1 MSQPD
6 YRRTTEKDA
15 FEFAEFICNQG
26 VNLNYAQFLVFI
38 ENDGTI
44 DPNSPH
50 GIWDEAV
57 EFPTDLLQHLRKAG
71 LTGQVLLSAWP
82 ELHGGR
88 FGIEIQVEDSN
99 FYPLPPNSVQ
109 SSYCPT
115 GYLDATGKYVGIP
128 RDPHPGRYY
137 FPNLITVSSG
147 NLQN

>member
-6 YRRTTEKDA
+6 YRSIAEQDA
-15 FEFAEFICNQG
+15 FELAEFICNQG

-44 DPNSPH
+44 DPHSPH
-50 GIWDEAV
+50 AIWDEAV

-82 ELHGGR
+82 EPQGGR
-88 FGIEIQVEDSN
+88 FGIEIQVEESN
-99 FYPLPPNSVQ
+99 FYPLLPNSVQ
-109 SSYCPT
+109 SLYSPT
-115 GYLDATGKYVGIP
+115 GYIDANGNLVRIP

-147 NLQN
+147 NL